1 MKEKIKKILEIVKE
15 NFILLLGVGL
25 FTYSLFNFSSDR
37 YCDTEGGLLPTSLFG
52 GCTHP
57 ATFYYY
63 DDLTLILL
71 VIGAIFICV
80 GLLKIKICER
90 KD

>member
-1 MKEKIKKILEIVKE
+1 MKEKIKEILEIIKE

-37 YCDTEGGLLPTSLFG
+37 YCDTKGGLLPALPFSE
-52 GCTHP
+52 CTHP

-63 DDLTLILL
+63 NDLTLILL
-71 VIGAIFICV
+71 VIGAIFIV
-80 GLLKIKICER
+80 FGLLKMR
-90 KD
+90 KNKGG